1 LLTEARFSANPD
13 PEGAAVMLNGMFD
26 VDFRLQE
33 LDKGGD
39 PLPKL
44 NAMVDWELF
53 RADLETIREHERKSN
68 AGRPPFDAV
77 LMFKI
82 LILQSLY
89 NLADD
94 ATEYQIRDRLSFM
107 RFLGLSLGDRVPDA
121 KTVWLFREQLTAAQL
136 AETLFAR
143 FDARL
148 KVSKVSGTSMRS

>member
-1 LLTEARFSANPD
+1 
-13 PEGAAVMLNGMFD
+13 MLNGLFD

-44 NAMVDWELF
+44 NAMVDWNLF
-53 RADLETIREHERKSN
+53 RADLETIRERECKSN

-94 ATEYQIRDRLSFM
+94 ATEYQTD
-107 RFLGLSLGDRVPDA
+107 
-121 KTVWLFREQLTAAQL
+121 
-136 AETLFAR
+136 
-143 FDARL
+143 
-148 KVSKVSGTSMRS
+148 